1 MDYTQSAELM
11 NNSIFRGRVKVC
23 CLKFADSIMIEP
35 ATVPAHNSR
44 MKWANNTYQQP
55 DMIAAQTTPPVV
67 IDPAVQAATIE
78 PDGDSSIDDA
88 ALQSAVEV
96 TVTKII

>member
-1 MDYTQSAELM
+1 MTYEESATLM
-11 NNSIFRGRVKVC
+11 NNSIFRNRVKVS

-35 ATVPAHNSR
+35 ASVPAHNTR
-44 MKWANNTYQQP
+44 MKWAQNTYQQP
-55 DMIAAQTTPPVV
+55 DMTASQITPPVT
-67 IDPAVQAATIE
+67 IDPAVQTAAID
-78 PDGDSSIDDA
+78 PDGDSSISDA